1 MKLQCV
7 CGKVLSVPDSMA
19 GERIRC
25 KECGKVMTIRP
36 STTGDSSPAV
46 KVPDPK
52 DPFAVKGHRTCGKC
66 GRSWPQTAK
75 ICTACG
81 VDMDSGA
88 ALYVSLDA
96 SADGEASRPKEKKP
110 GLVGRL
116 LRLFGR
122 KGQ

>member
-7 CGKVLSVPDSMA
+7 CGKVLNVPDSMA

-25 KECGKVMTIRP
+25 KECGKVMTLRP
-36 STTGDSSPAV
+36 STADAEPAT
-46 KVPDPK
+46 KTDDPLT
-52 DPFAVKGHRTCGKC
+52 VKGHRRCSRC
-66 GRSWPQTAK
+66 GRSWPVTDK

-81 VDMDSGA
+81 VNMDTGA

-96 SADGEASRPKEKKP
+96 SADAEASAPKKKP

-122 KGQ
+122 KGH

>member
-7 CGKVLSVPDSMA
+7 CGKVLSNIPDSMA

-36 STTGDSSPAV
+36 STEDAAPA
-46 KVPDPK
+46 KATAH
-52 DPFAVKGHRTCGKC
+52 DPFGVKGHRRCGKC
-66 GRSWPQTAK
+66 GRSWPQTEK
-75 ICTACG
+75 VCTACG
-81 VDMDSGA
+81 IDMDTGA

-96 SADGEASRPKEKKP
+96 SDEAQRKVAART

-116 LRLFGR
+116 LRFIGM
-122 KGQ
+122 KGH